1 MIKMSESE
9 KMPESEKDQL
19 IEAQK
24 EVIGILFEVIK
35 RLQTNNDLDQEYF
48 DIMQKDDKDNERVQ
62 TIINER
68 EENSK
73 IVGRLL
79 EQLET

>member
-1 MIKMSESE
+1 MSENKKMS
-9 KMPESEKDQL
+9 ESEKDQL
-19 IEAQK
+19 IDAQK
-24 EVIGILFEVIK
+24 QVIGILFEVIK
-35 RLQTNNDLDQEYF
+35 RLQTNNDLDEEYF
-48 DIMQKDDKDNERVQ
+48 KIIQKDDKNNKRIED
-62 TIINER
+62 IINER

>member
-1 MIKMSESE
+1 MSENEKMS
-9 KMPESEKDQL
+9 ESEKDQL
-19 IEAQK
+19 IDAQK

-35 RLQTNNDLDQEYF
+35 RLQTNNDLDEEYF
-48 DIMQKDDKDNERVQ
+48 KIMQKDDKNNKRIQD
-62 TIINER
+62 IINER

-79 EQLET
+79 EQLKI

>member
-1 MIKMSESE
+1 MSENERMS
-9 KMPESEKDQL
+9 ESEKDQL
-19 IEAQK
+19 IDAQK
-24 EVIGILFEVIK
+24 QVIGILFEVIK
-35 RLQTNNDLDQEYF
+35 RLQTNNDLDEEYF
-48 DIMQKDDKDNERVQ
+48 KIMQKEDKNNKRIQD
-62 TIINER
+62 IINER

>member
-1 MIKMSESE
+1 MSENEKMS
-9 KMPESEKDQL
+9 ESEKDQL
-19 IEAQK
+19 IDAQK

-48 DIMQKDDKDNERVQ
+48 EIMQKDDKNNKRIDD
-62 TIINER
+62 IINER